1 MKIVVVIPTYNEAKN
16 IGRMMDAL
24 DLEFKEIKSHDLS
37 ILVVDDSSP
46 DGTADVVRKKIEE
59 YPYNKILVRKNK
71 NGLGAAYVDGF
82 KFAMREMGADVIVEM
97 DADFQ
102 HDPKELANLIKEIDN
117 GYDYIIGSRFV
128 KGGSIPEEWELK
140 RKLFSKMGNL
150 VSKIILGIRG
160 VTDFTTGY
168 KASRVKGYVDAINLD
183 NILSQ
188 GFAYKI
194 DLLYKMHKV
203 GAKIKEVPIQFGL
216 RDEGDS

>member
-24 DLEFKEIKSHDLS
+24 DLEFKKIKSHDFS

-59 YPYNKILVRKNK
+59 YPYNKILVRKDK

-102 HDPKELANLIKEIDN
+102 HDPKELVNLIKEIDN

-140 RKLFSKMGNL
+140 RKLFSKMGNM
-150 VSKIILGIRG
+150 VSKIILGIRDRKSC
-160 VTDFTTGY
+160 V
-168 KASRVKGYVDAINLD
+168 
-183 NILSQ
+183 
-188 GFAYKI
+188 
-194 DLLYKMHKV
+194 
-203 GAKIKEVPIQFGL
+203 
-216 RDEGDS
+216 